1 MMGKYQTFSPSG
13 NLPRC
18 MAEFDGIDTLA
29 ISIQIG
35 GGFVHICN
43 RADEEVTNL
52 VGLEERQNEFDIDV
66 NIWFPD

>member
-1 MMGKYQTFSPSG
+1 MGKYQTFSPSG

-52 VGLEERQNEFDIDV
+52 VGLEER
-66 NIWFPD
+66 

>member
-18 MAEFDGIDTLA
+18 MAEFHGIDAPA

-35 GGFVHICN
+35 GSFVHICN
-43 RADEEVTNL
+43 RVDKEVTNL
-52 VGLEERQNEFDIDV
+52 VGLEERQNEFGIDMD
-66 NIWFPD
+66 IWFPD